1 MPAYDATEP
10 SAAPAFSP
18 EEAPTSILHPS
29 VGAGGEGGAKGLLV
43 SLLTLMDVNRNNVL
57 THGGEYAST
66 AQPLGFDVSTEAWV
80 ELVDRFGDQNRDKSD
95 WRRDPLLD
103 SIDLSLLSGYM
114 STKIDPLIEELL
126 RRLLRG
132 VMNTFRYNQQ
142 LEKRLQVVEQHLD
155 HFVLEAER
163 EKQRKMNL
171 PLHRWK
177 HKWVAFA
184 FDGWKVRRTRPAR
197 PARLARAVAYARRR
211 RYRRYWASLLGVR
224 RRPVGRLVL
233 RARTQECAPALPRNA
248 LQPMVESGR
257 RARDEL
263 LALDVV
269 LGDEGETS
277 QREIEARSAH
287 EQLDAFASRFAELSA
302 SECL

>member
-1 MPAYDATEP
+1 MWRLGADGSECPGKPMPAYDATEP

-57 THGGEYAST
+57 THGEYAST

-103 SIDLSLLSGYM
+103 SIDLSLLSGYT

-155 HFVLEAER
+155 HFVLGAER
-163 EKQRKMNL
+163 EKQRKVNL
-171 PLHRWK
+171 TLRRWK

-197 PARLARAVAYARRR
+197 PARPARAVACAHRR
-211 RYRRYWASLLGVR
+211 RYRRYCASLLG
-224 RRPVGRLVL
+224 
-233 RARTQECAPALPRNA
+233 ALMGA
-248 LQPMVESGR
+248 LLG
-257 RARDEL
+257 
-263 LALDVV
+263 AL
-269 LGDEGETS
+269 
-277 QREIEARSAH
+277 
-287 EQLDAFASRFAELSA
+287 
-302 SECL
+302 